1 MPAIRYLT
9 LTCTDHMGLS
19 IQATHLLV
27 LYVNYA
33 ELSEM
38 LNLEKKKNIC
48 PLSLR
53 NTELK

>member
-38 LNLEKKKNIC
+38 LNLEKKNIC